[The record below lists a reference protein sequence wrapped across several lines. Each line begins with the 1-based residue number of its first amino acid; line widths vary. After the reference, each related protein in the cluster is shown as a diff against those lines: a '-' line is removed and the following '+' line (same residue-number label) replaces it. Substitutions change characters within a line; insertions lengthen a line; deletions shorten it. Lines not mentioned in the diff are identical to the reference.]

1 MIIKF
6 DLNYLPHQKQKS
18 LIRIYDA
25 DLELMFVVLQVVIIG
40 FIQPVSPGVI
50 AIDDISFSEGKT
62 LFFECIEN
70 LLPTEIHKF
79 FIYFLSY
86 LLFCLKA
93 KKDL

>member
-6 DLNYLPHQKQKS
+6 DLNYLSHRKQKP
-18 LIRIYDA
+18 LRIYDA
-25 DLELMFVVLQVVIIG
+25 DLELTFVVLQVVIIG

-70 LLPTEIHKF
+70 LLPTGIHKF
-79 FIYFLSY
+79 LSTSYHIYSS
-86 LLFCLKA
+86 A
-93 KKDL
+93 